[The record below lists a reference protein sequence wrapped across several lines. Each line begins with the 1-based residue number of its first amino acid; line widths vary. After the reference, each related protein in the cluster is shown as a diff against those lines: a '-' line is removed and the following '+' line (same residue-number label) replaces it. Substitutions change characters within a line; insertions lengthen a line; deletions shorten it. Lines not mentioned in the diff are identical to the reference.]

1 MPSSWLRPA
10 LFILAA
16 TQLLLAANQIIAPE
30 AFHDGIGGFGERN
43 DHYIRD
49 TATFPLALGFGLVV
63 AAYRESW
70 RAPVLAVALVQF
82 LTHTVNHIADAGDS
96 DPSWAGPVDVASLAL
111 GVLLIGGM
119 LRTALAQERGA

>member
-10 LFILAA
+10 LLIFAA

-30 AFHDGIGGFGERN
+30 QFFDGIGGFGERN

-49 TATFPLALGFGLVV
+49 TATFPLALAVGLFV
-63 AAYRESW
+63 AASRASW

-82 LTHTVNHIADAGDS
+82 ATHTVNHIADAGDS

-111 GVLLIGGM
+111 GALLIGAM
-119 LRTALAQERGA
+119 LRTALAQERPA

>member
-10 LFILAA
+10 LLIFAA
-16 TQLLLAANQIIAPE
+16 TQLLLAANQIFAPE
-30 AFHDGIGGFGERN
+30 QFFEGVGGFGERN

-49 TATFPLALGFGLVV
+49 TATIPLALAFGLLV
-63 AAYRESW
+63 AASRRSW

-82 LTHTVNHIADAGDS
+82 VTHMINHIADAGDS

-111 GVLLIGGM
+111 GALLIGAM
-119 LRTALAQERGA
+119 LRTALAEERSA

>member
-16 TQLLLAANQIIAPE
+16 TQLLLAARQIITPE

-49 TATFPLALGFGLVV
+49 TATIPLALGFGLLV
-63 AAYRESW
+63 AAYRSSW

-82 LTHTVNHIADAGDS
+82 VTHTINHIADAGDS

-111 GVLLIGGM
+111 GSLLLAAM
-119 LRTALAQERGA
+119 LRTALTQERPA